1 MNGLPSNAPPL
12 DRVQPPAPRAAT
24 GAEERPVLTVEQ
36 ADLGYGRQA
45 ILKDVNVQI
54 RQGEFWC
61 LLGPNGEG
69 KSTFI
74 KALLGAIRPVRG
86 KIFLRPDFANRTRLG
101 FVPQEC
107 ELNPTVPTT
116 VTEFVSGG
124 FVGLSLAARV
134 RASRLKQ
141 ILEML
146 GLTRLR
152 EQSFWTLSGGQR
164 QRCLIARAL
173 VRDPLL
179 LIVDEPTAGLDLA
192 AATGLL
198 EIITDLSRSKGI
210 TVVFVTHDLQI
221 AAQRA
226 SHIAFFK
233 AGKVTAGL
241 VNEAFTNDNLTRT
254 FGVPI
259 QVRPDATGGLTVMVP
274 VERGLSSPQQV
285 SERSGAMQQPNLSGG
300 WNARAPG
307 AAAAPPAPLNLQPE
321 RS

>member
-1 MNGLPSNAPPL
+1 MSGRSSTGSPL
-12 DRVQPPAPRAAT
+12 GRLQPPAPAVARPPEAK
-24 GAEERPVLTVEQ
+24 PVLAVEQ

-45 ILKDVNVQI
+45 VLRDVNVQI
-54 RQGEFWC
+54 HQGEFWC

-74 KALLGAIRPVRG
+74 KALLGALRPLRG

-116 VTEFVSGG
+116 VTEFVCCG
-124 FVGLSLAARV
+124 FVGLSLAAHV

-198 EIITDLSRSKGI
+198 EVITDLSRNKGI

-233 AGKVTAGL
+233 SGQVTAGPL
-241 VNEAFTNDNLTRT
+241 GAVFTEENLSRT

-259 QVRPDATGGLTVMVP
+259 EVRRDAAGWTAIAQT
-274 VERGLSSPQQV
+274 ERGLSSPQQRPPV
-285 SERSGAMQQPNLSGG
+285 QPPWNTSELAADRNV
-300 WNARAPG
+300 RAPG
-307 AAAAPPAPLNLQPE
+307 AAASLVLND
-321 RS
+321 

>member
-12 DRVQPPAPRAAT
+12 DRVQPPAPRAAN
-24 GAEERPVLTVEQ
+24 GAEEKPVLAVEQ

-45 ILKDVNVQI
+45 ILKGVNVQI

-74 KALLGAIRPVRG
+74 KALLGAIRPLGG

-116 VTEFVSGG
+116 VTEFVSCG
-124 FVGLSLAARV
+124 FVGLSLAAQV

-152 EQSFWTLSGGQR
+152 GQSFWTLSGGQR

-198 EIITDLSRSKGI
+198 EVITDLSRSKGI

-233 AGKVTAGL
+233 AGRVTAGL
-241 VNEAFTNDNLTRT
+241 LHEVFTNDNLTRT

-259 QVRPDATGGLTVMVP
+259 EVWHDGAGALTVVAQT
-274 VERGLSSPQQV
+274 ERGLSSPQPA
-285 SERSGAMQQPNLSGG
+285 SERSGAREQSKVSAG
-300 WNARAPG
+300 WNARDPG
-307 AAAAPPAPLNLQPE
+307 AAAAAPAGH
-321 RS
+321 

>member
-1 MNGLPSNAPPL
+1 L
-12 DRVQPPAPRAAT
+12 
-24 GAEERPVLTVEQ
+24 
-36 ADLGYGRQA
+36 
-45 ILKDVNVQI
+45 
-54 RQGEFWC
+54 
-61 LLGPNGEG
+61 
-69 KSTFI
+69 
-74 KALLGAIRPVRG
+74 RG

-101 FVPQEC
+101 VVPQEC
-107 ELNPTVPTT
+107 ELNTTVPTT
-116 VTEFVSGG
+116 VTEFVSCG
-124 FVGLSLAARV
+124 FVGLSLAAHV

-152 EQSFWTLSGGQR
+152 GQSFWTLSGGQR

-198 EIITDLSRSKGI
+198 EVITDLSRGKGI

-233 AGKVTAGL
+233 AGRATAGP
-241 VNEAFTNDNLTRT
+241 VSEVFTNDNLTRT

-259 QVRPDATGGLTVMVP
+259 EVQADAAGGLTVVVP
-274 VERGLSSPQQV
+274 AERGLSSPPPAA
-285 SERSGAMQQPNLSGG
+285 ERSGAREQLNVAAG
-300 WNARAPG
+300 WKARAPG
-307 AAAAPPAPLNLQPE
+307 ATAAPAGH
-321 RS
+321 